1 MELLRYG
8 HDAWG
13 QVVVNGLSWSL
24 LPVVVGAGA
33 TVIVVHLIVRAF
45 TRRGGAVA
53 LMARQR
59 GQNVYALQF
68 LQCCRWLDFRKL
80 GTT

>member
-1 MELLRYG
+1 MELFRYG

-33 TVIVVHLIVRAF
+33 AVILVHLVVRAF
-45 TRRGGAVA
+45 TRRGSAGGASRDGSGA
-53 LMARQR
+53 
-59 GQNVYALQF
+59 
-68 LQCCRWLDFRKL
+68 
-80 GTT
+80 

>member
-33 TVIVVHLIVRAF
+33 AVILVHLVVRAF
-45 TRRGGAVA
+45 TRRGSAGGASRDRSGA
-53 LMARQR
+53 
-59 GQNVYALQF
+59 
-68 LQCCRWLDFRKL
+68 
-80 GTT
+80 